1 MSKMNP
7 NQKQVVKP
15 GVLEGYAV
23 PVSDKIPVVLLI
35 VMSGNGLVDNRGNNS
50 IKGKRSIVI

>member
-1 MSKMNP
+1 MNP